1 MFGFVKKAA
10 LGAAFAATAV
20 AASSP
25 AQARDRW
32 HRGNDVAVGAGVLG
46 LALGAAIAS
55 DRRDRYYNDR
65 YYNDRYYDDGYYR
78 SYPRYR
84 TYGYYGPPP
93 RYYRYDRPYRGDY
106 HRRYRHW

>member
-10 LGAAFAATAV
+10 LGAALAATAV

-32 HRGNDVAVGAGVLG
+32 HRGNDGAAIAVGAGVLG

-55 DRRDRYYNDR
+55 DRRDRYY
-65 YYNDRYYDDGYYR
+65 YDDGYYYR
-78 SYPRYR
+78 DYPRYR
-84 TYGYYGPPP
+84 PYGYYAPPP
-93 RYYRYDRPYRGDY
+93 RYYRYDRPYRGEY
-106 HRRYRHW
+106 YRRYRHW

>member
-10 LGAAFAATAV
+10 LGAALAATAV

-32 HRGNDVAVGAGVLG
+32 HRGDDRAAVAVGAGVLG

-55 DRRDRYYNDR
+55 DRRG
-65 YYNDRYYDDGYYR
+65 RYYDDGYYYR

-84 TYGYYGPPP
+84 PYGYYYAPPP
-93 RYYRYDRPYRGDY
+93 PRYYRYYRYDRPYRGDY
-106 HRRYRHW
+106 YRRYRHW

>member
-10 LGAAFAATAV
+10 LGVALAATAM

-32 HRGNDVAVGAGVLG
+32 HRGNDGAAVAVGAGVLG

-55 DRRDRYYNDR
+55 DRRDRYY
-65 YYNDRYYDDGYYR
+65 DDGYYYR

-84 TYGYYGPPP
+84 PYGYYGPPP
-93 RYYRYDRPYRGDY
+93 RFYRYDRPYRGNYYRRDY
-106 HRRYRHW
+106 YRGYRHW